1 MKIVFALISG
11 TLFGFGLALSG
22 MTDPAKVV
30 GFLDITGAWDPSLG
44 FVMGCAL
51 LVSLPAFQLARRRHN
66 ARPWFADGFVWPSVK
81 SIDWRLLAGAALFG
95 IGWGVTGL
103 CPGPALASL
112 ISGTPLIIGFVLAM
126 LTGMWLHDRVL
137 VQH

>member
-1 MKIVFALISG
+1 MIRRPPRSTRTD
-11 TLFGFGLALSG
+11 TLFPYTTLFRS
-22 MTDPAKVV
+22 V
-30 GFLDITGAWDPSLG
+30 G
-44 FVMGCAL
+44 
-51 LVSLPAFQLARRRHN
+51 LPAFQLARRRHN

>member
-1 MKIVFALISG
+1 M
-11 TLFGFGLALSG
+11 
-22 MTDPAKVV
+22 
-30 GFLDITGAWDPSLG
+30 
-44 FVMGCAL
+44 
-51 LVSLPAFQLARRRHN
+51 LARRRHN

-112 ISGTPLIIGFVLAM
+112 ISGTPLIIDFVLAM

-137 VQH
+137 ATEEHTSELQSLMRISYDVFCL

>member
-1 MKIVFALISG
+1 MIRRPPTSTRTDTRFPYT
-11 TLFGFGLALSG
+11 TLFRS
-22 MTDPAKVV
+22 VV

-95 IGWGVTGL
+95 IGWGVPGL

-112 ISGTPLIIGFVLAM
+112 ISGTPLILGVVVAM
-126 LTGMWLHDRVL
+126 LHGKLLHDPVP
-137 VQH
+137 V